1 VGNFLSFFLFFEKF
15 VKIGVGVK
23 YLVKFTSEA
32 VWGCTF
38 LCGLFLITC
47 FNYLLL
53 FISISSYLV
62 SEICFSRS
70 LSI

>member
-1 VGNFLSFFLFFEKF
+1 MSWEIFSPFFEKF

-32 VWGCTF
+32 AWSCTF

-47 FNYLLL
+47 LNCL
-53 FISISSYLV
+53 FIIDS
-62 SEICFSRS
+62 FGF
-70 LSI
+70 

>member
-1 VGNFLSFFLFFEKF
+1 M
-15 VKIGVGVK
+15 KIGIGVK

-32 VWGCTF
+32 VWGCAF

-47 FNYLLL
+47 FNCL
-53 FISISSYLV
+53 FIIDSFLFFSYLA
-62 SEICFSRS
+62 SEISFSRS

>member
-1 VGNFLSFFLFFEKF
+1 M
-15 VKIGVGVK
+15 KIGIGVK

-47 FNYLLL
+47 FNVCLLL
-53 FISISSYLV
+53 IHFYFFL
-62 SEICFSRS
+62 FGF
-70 LSI
+70 